1 MELYSRDRAAFGPE
15 QTDLCLALAR
25 YAGLGIERSDAYAR
39 ERKLAVRLAA
49 VAEAAVEAARD
60 CLPGCRLVKANAAEG
75 RLLTGQ
81 RDPASAAEAIAAMG
95 VELVVITLGPDGA
108 LARGAQAHAVPG
120 RAARVVSTIGAGD
133 AFFGALLARLQA
145 AGWDAGALALDEALT
160 AAAEAGAR
168 ATETWGAV
176 A

>member
-1 MELYSRDRAAFGPE
+1 MSDPETALPTLIVARRPRRDG
-15 QTDLCLALAR
+15 
-25 YAGLGIERSDAYAR
+25 AGW
-39 ERKLAVRLAA
+39 A
-49 VAEAAVEAARD
+49 VATSWFGGAPQLGRQPWPRGGIRKASLAFLAQIDLADVARAGG
-60 CLPGCRLVKANAAEG
+60 P
-75 RLLTGQ
+75 
-81 RDPASAAEAIAAMG
+81 
-95 VELVVITLGPDGA
+95 TLGPDGA

-120 RAARVVSTIGAGD
+120 RAAHVVSTIGAGD